1 MAGDSTPLNDI
12 VDLLHGSSSSDY
24 DFLNILSNQ
33 ISIDESPYADTEV
46 ECNYYDETQFI
57 SKFKSNKL
65 HSMLSLNIQSLP
77 AKYTEFSAFIS
88 DLNSNDFSFDFIALQ
103 ELWTLHDSTI
113 YTLPDYHNIVH
124 KSRPARQ
131 GGGVGFFI
139 KKCWNFHVIDEL
151 SLSIDGI
158 FESIVI
164 LVNLNSKKKIL
175 LASIYRP
182 TVTPP

>member
-1 MAGDSTPLNDI
+1 
-12 VDLLHGSSSSDY
+12 
-24 DFLNILSNQ
+24 
-33 ISIDESPYADTEV
+33 
-46 ECNYYDETQFI
+46 
-57 SKFKSNKL
+57 
-65 HSMLSLNIQSLP
+65 MLSLDIQSLP

-164 LVNLNSKKKIL
+164 LVNLNSKKKSFWHPFIGL
-175 LASIYRP
+175 
-182 TVTPP
+182 TPP